1 MNRCDAKRGRVRRDR
16 RLAAF
21 GKRTGLPGCLGDG
34 AESGGLAVGLA
45 QAEWLS
51 VEERGPGSAAQEEQ
65 YIVKN
70 IKIEVT
76 LEELLLVS
84 SLLSDQLFRREFIDP
99 KMPGYKGDPAELAM
113 GKDLVLRLKS
123 MAREAWGSAVVG
135 SLRRAP
141 SHLSSG
147 LNGVPDAV

>member
-1 MNRCDAKRGRVRRDR
+1 M
-16 RLAAF
+16 
-21 GKRTGLPGCLGDG
+21 
-34 AESGGLAVGLA
+34 
-45 QAEWLS
+45 
-51 VEERGPGSAAQEEQ
+51 
-65 YIVKN
+65 KN

-123 MAREAWGSAVVG
+123 IAREASGSAAVG
-135 SLRRAP
+135 SLKRAP